1 MFVVKLCFSL
11 LFFINSIF
19 LYALELPKHSSSNN
33 RNTNPY
39 VIAIMVEFEQDNSPL
54 TSGDGLFL
62 DSLSI
67 QMASDSSL
75 DRCNQFILDR
85 PPHNVNYFSSQI
97 EAVSNYYKSA
107 SNDNLNIQSQII
119 LNPNNENGY
128 YKLNKIMES
137 YSYSDRDL
145 STLFK
150 ESLELAKADIE
161 IHLESNPDIDFDNII
176 FTVFHAGIG
185 QDFSFPT
192 FDPTVYDIKSAYLEP
207 EMFDGLSFPIINNN
221 EVSSGILLPETQN
234 MIFFS
239 SVEDIFYGEDSYCD
253 YQLGMTGT
261 FSFLMGYALGL
272 PPLFNTETGDPGI
285 GIFGL
290 MDYGSNNGRGVIP
303 SLPSPWTR
311 ILMNWNNFT
320 NLTSDAPLSE
330 SLIINIISEQ
340 IFRFDIS
347 DNEYYLIEN
356 KLNTLDDGMSIKDIV
371 SNFNGPYDDGIFPD
385 SYNNW
390 FDAIIASNDTYNIF
404 QFSEDSIITN
414 INNYDLGLPQSGILI
429 WHIDEPNGNINNGI
443 NNNPNNKAIAIEEA
457 DGALDIGFESYALF
471 SNDDPTSGTKWDFWF
486 KGNEAYHYANNIP
499 YECYNPETYSIIE
512 AGYNVECINSGG
524 LWLKTEKFDSFSTPN
539 SNINNNIKS
548 FFSFDII
555 DSISNNTKV
564 KIQYNSSIP
573 YIDLSDNYEKIL
585 GTSNTRIYYGLDDR
599 TIIDLN
605 LDSFEYTDSFLESYE
620 DNSIIL
626 TNSNNFSDIYNS
638 NSEFIYLDSTDNL
651 IEIDHE
657 LWFGYFLDNDE
668 QRELQPFKY
677 IDNKLIISENEYIVE
692 YQPSNGVSI
701 IDVDQDGLDEIV
713 FVDISGQIIAYN
725 SNGTLVNGFPT
736 GNDYHGVVLAVT
748 DDSNDLVL
756 ICRNKTY
763 IDFLWLNGET
773 ISVPTK
779 DEHSDLMII
788 NDFLTDG
795 TRFYELNS
803 DQSFFNIGDNSY
815 WLQRYNN
822 HSHYAKSFKN
832 HSLIEHLTNDKIIN
846 SFYNYPNPVKDGKT
860 KFRFFINEPT
870 NKIEI
875 KIYNISGNLID
886 SFSKD
891 NLSIY
896 QYNEIEWQTNRLKPG
911 LYYAEILASNKQQK
925 IIKVVIGH

>member
-19 LYALELPKHSSSNN
+19 LYALELPKHSSNNN

-39 VIAIMVEFEQDNSPL
+39 VIAIMVEFEQDNSPF

-62 DSLSI
+62 DSLNI

-85 PPHNVNYFSSQI
+85 PPHDVNYFSSQI

-119 LNPNNENGY
+119 LNPNNEKGY
-128 YKLNKIMES
+128 YRLNKIMES

-145 STLFK
+145 SALFK
-150 ESLELAKADIE
+150 ESLELAKDDIE
-161 IHLESNPDIDFDNII
+161 IYLESNPDIDFEDII

-221 EVSSGILLPETQN
+221 QVSSGILLPETQN

-311 ILMNWNNFT
+311 ILMNWNNSI
-320 NLTSDAPLSE
+320 NLTSDASLTE
-330 SLIINIISEQ
+330 SLVINIMSEQ

-356 KLNTLDDGMSIKDIV
+356 KLNTLDDGLSIKDIV
-371 SNFNGPYDDGIFPD
+371 SNFNGPYEDGIFPD

-390 FDAIIASNDTYNIF
+390 FDAIIASNDTYDVF

-414 INNYDLGLPQSGILI
+414 IKNYDLGLPQSGILI
-429 WHIDEPNGNINNGI
+429 WHIDEPNGNVNDGI

-512 AGYNVECINSGG
+512 AGYSVECINSGG

-539 SNINNNIKS
+539 SNINDNIKS

-564 KIQYNSSIP
+564 KIQYSSSIP
-573 YIDLSDNYEKIL
+573 YVDLSDNYEKIL

-605 LDSFEYTDSFLESYE
+605 LDSFEYTNSFLGFYE
-620 DNSIIL
+620 DNSVIL
-626 TNSNNFSDIYNS
+626 TNSINFSDIYNS

-657 LWFGYFLDNDE
+657 LWFGYFLNNDG

-677 IDNKLIISENEYIVE
+677 IDNKLIISENEYIIDYE
-692 YQPSNGVSI
+692 PSTGVSI
-701 IDVDQDGLDEIV
+701 IDVNQDGLDEIV

-725 SNGTLVNGFPT
+725 ANGTLVNGFPI
-736 GNDYHGVVLAVT
+736 GNDYHGVVLAIS
-748 DDSNDLVL
+748 DDTNDLVL

-763 IDFLWLNGET
+763 IDFLWLNGDT
-773 ISVPTK
+773 ISVPTQ
-779 DEHSDLMII
+779 DEYSDLMII

-803 DQSFFNIGDNSY
+803 NQSFFNIGDISY

-822 HSHYAKSFKN
+822 HSHFAKSFKN
-832 HSLIEHLTNDKIIN
+832 HSLIEYLSNDKIIN

-886 SFSKD
+886 SFSED
-891 NLSIY
+891 NLSVY
-896 QYNEIEWQTNRLKPG
+896 QYNEIEWETNRLMPG

>member
-19 LYALELPKHSSSNN
+19 LYALELPKHSSNNN

-39 VIAIMVEFEQDNSPL
+39 VIAIMVEFEQDNSPF

-62 DSLSI
+62 DSLNI
-67 QMASDSSL
+67 QMVSDPSL

-85 PPHNVNYFSSQI
+85 PPHDVNYFSSQI

-119 LNPNNENGY
+119 LNPNNEKGY
-128 YKLNKIMES
+128 YRLNKIMES

-145 STLFK
+145 SALFK
-150 ESLELAKADIE
+150 ESLELAKEDIE
-161 IHLESNPDIDFDNII
+161 LYLESNPDINFEDII

-207 EMFDGLSFPIINNN
+207 KMFDGLSFPIINNN
-221 EVSSGILLPETQN
+221 QVSSGILLPETQN

-311 ILMNWNNFT
+311 ILMNWNNSI
-320 NLTSDAPLSE
+320 NLTSDA
-330 SLIINIISEQ
+330 SLTQSLVTNIMSEQ

-356 KLNTLDDGMSIKDIV
+356 KLNTFDDGLSIKDIV
-371 SNFNGPYDDGIFPD
+371 SNFNGPYEDGIFPD

-390 FDAIIASNDTYNIF
+390 FDAIIASNDTYDIF

-414 INNYDLGLPQSGILI
+414 IKNYDLGLPQSGILI
-429 WHIDEPNGNINNGI
+429 WHIGEPNGNVNDGI

-499 YECYNPETYSIIE
+499 YECYSPETYSIIE
-512 AGYNVECINSGG
+512 AGYSVECINSGG

-539 SNINNNIKS
+539 SNINDNIKS

-564 KIQYNSSIP
+564 KIQYSSSIP
-573 YIDLSDNYEKIL
+573 YVDLSDNYEKIL

-605 LDSFEYTDSFLESYE
+605 LDSFEYTNSFLGSYE
-620 DNSIIL
+620 DNSVIL
-626 TNSNNFSDIYNS
+626 TNSINFSDIYNS
-638 NSEFIYLDSTDNL
+638 NSEFIYIDSTDNL

-657 LWFGYFLDNDE
+657 LWFGYFLNNDG

-677 IDNKLIISENEYIVE
+677 IDNKLIISENEYIIDYE
-692 YQPSNGVSI
+692 PSTGVSI
-701 IDVDQDGLDEIV
+701 IDVNQDGLDEIV

-725 SNGTLVNGFPT
+725 ANGTLVNGFPI
-736 GNDYHGVVLAVT
+736 GNDYHGVVLAVS
-748 DDSNDLVL
+748 DDTNDLVL

-763 IDFLWLNGET
+763 IDFLWLNGDT
-773 ISVPTK
+773 ISVPTQ

-803 DQSFFNIGDNSY
+803 NQSFFNIGDISY

-822 HSHYAKSFKN
+822 HSHFAKSFKN
-832 HSLIEHLTNDKIIN
+832 HSLIEYLSNDKIIN
-846 SFYNYPNPVKDGKT
+846 SFYNYPNPIKDGKT

-886 SFSKD
+886 SFSEY
-891 NLSIY
+891 NLSVY
-896 QYNEIEWQTNRLKPG
+896 QYNEIEWETNRLMPG

>member
-1 MFVVKLCFSL
+1 M
-11 LFFINSIF
+11 
-19 LYALELPKHSSSNN
+19 YALELPKHSSNNN

-39 VIAIMVEFEQDNSPL
+39 VIAIMVEFEQDNSPF

-62 DSLSI
+62 DSLNI
-67 QMASDSSL
+67 QMVSDPSL

-85 PPHNVNYFSSQI
+85 PPHDVNYFSSQI

-119 LNPNNENGY
+119 LNPNNEKGY
-128 YKLNKIMES
+128 YRLNKIMES

-145 STLFK
+145 SALFK
-150 ESLELAKADIE
+150 ESLELAKEDIE
-161 IHLESNPDIDFDNII
+161 LYLESNPDINFEDII

-221 EVSSGILLPETQN
+221 QVSSGILLPETQN

-311 ILMNWNNFT
+311 ILMNWNNSI
-320 NLTSDAPLSE
+320 NLTSDA
-330 SLIINIISEQ
+330 SLTQSLVTNIMSEQ

-356 KLNTLDDGMSIKDIV
+356 KLNTFDDGLSIKDIV
-371 SNFNGPYDDGIFPD
+371 SNFNGPYEDGIFPD

-390 FDAIIASNDTYNIF
+390 FDAIIASNDTYDIF

-414 INNYDLGLPQSGILI
+414 IKNYDLGLPQSGILI
-429 WHIDEPNGNINNGI
+429 WHIDEPNGNVNDGI

-499 YECYNPETYSIIE
+499 YECYSPETYSIIE
-512 AGYNVECINSGG
+512 AGYSVECINSGG

-539 SNINNNIKS
+539 SNINDNIKS

-564 KIQYNSSIP
+564 KIQYSSSIP
-573 YIDLSDNYEKIL
+573 YVDLSDNYEKIL

-605 LDSFEYTDSFLESYE
+605 LDSFEYTNSFLGSYE
-620 DNSIIL
+620 DNSVIL
-626 TNSNNFSDIYNS
+626 TNSINFSDIYNS
-638 NSEFIYLDSTDNL
+638 NSEFIYIDSTDNL

-657 LWFGYFLDNDE
+657 LWFGYFLNNDG

-677 IDNKLIISENEYIVE
+677 IDNKLIISENEYIIDYE
-692 YQPSNGVSI
+692 PSTGVSI
-701 IDVDQDGLDEIV
+701 IDVNQDGLDEIV

-725 SNGTLVNGFPT
+725 ANGTLVNGFPI
-736 GNDYHGVVLAVT
+736 GNDYHGVVLAVS
-748 DDSNDLVL
+748 DDTNDLVL

-763 IDFLWLNGET
+763 IDFLWLNGDT
-773 ISVPTK
+773 ISVPTQ

-803 DQSFFNIGDNSY
+803 NQSFFNIGDISY

-822 HSHYAKSFKN
+822 HSHFAKSFKN
-832 HSLIEHLTNDKIIN
+832 HSLIEYLSNDKIIN
-846 SFYNYPNPVKDGKT
+846 SFYNYPNPIKDGKT

-886 SFSKD
+886 SFSEY
-891 NLSIY
+891 NLSVY

>member
-19 LYALELPKHSSSNN
+19 LYALELPKHSSNNN

-39 VIAIMVEFEQDNSPL
+39 VIAIMVEFEQDNSPF

-62 DSLSI
+62 DSLNI
-67 QMASDSSL
+67 QMISDPSL

-85 PPHNVNYFSSQI
+85 PPHDVNYFSSQI

-119 LNPNNENGY
+119 LNPNNEKGY
-128 YKLNKIMES
+128 YRLNKIMES

-145 STLFK
+145 SALFK
-150 ESLELAKADIE
+150 ESLELAKDDIE
-161 IHLESNPDIDFDNII
+161 IYLESNPDIDFEDII

-221 EVSSGILLPETQN
+221 QVSSGILLPETQN

-311 ILMNWNNFT
+311 ILMNWNNSI
-320 NLTSDAPLSE
+320 NLTSDA
-330 SLIINIISEQ
+330 SLTQSLVTNIMSEQ

-356 KLNTLDDGMSIKDIV
+356 KLNTFDDGLSIKDIV
-371 SNFNGPYDDGIFPD
+371 SNFNGPYEDGIFPD

-390 FDAIIASNDTYNIF
+390 FDAIIASNDTYDIF

-414 INNYDLGLPQSGILI
+414 IKNYDLGLPQSGILI
-429 WHIDEPNGNINNGI
+429 WHIDEPNGNVNDGI

-499 YECYNPETYSIIE
+499 YECYSPETYSIIE
-512 AGYNVECINSGG
+512 AGYSVECINSGG

-539 SNINNNIKS
+539 SNINDNIKS

-564 KIQYNSSIP
+564 KIQYSSSIP
-573 YIDLSDNYEKIL
+573 YVDLSDNYEKIL

-605 LDSFEYTDSFLESYE
+605 LDSFEYTNSFLGSYE
-620 DNSIIL
+620 DNSVIL
-626 TNSNNFSDIYNS
+626 TNSINFSDIYNS
-638 NSEFIYLDSTDNL
+638 NSEFIYIDSTDNL

-657 LWFGYFLDNDE
+657 LWFGYFLNNDG

-677 IDNKLIISENEYIVE
+677 IDNKLIISENEYIIDYE
-692 YQPSNGVSI
+692 PSTGVSI
-701 IDVDQDGLDEIV
+701 IDVNQDGLDEIV

-725 SNGTLVNGFPT
+725 ANGTLVNGFPI
-736 GNDYHGVVLAVT
+736 GNDYHGVVLAVS
-748 DDSNDLVL
+748 DDTNDLVL

-763 IDFLWLNGET
+763 IDFLWLNGDT
-773 ISVPTK
+773 ISVPTQ

-803 DQSFFNIGDNSY
+803 NQSFFNIGDISY

-822 HSHYAKSFKN
+822 HSHFAKSFKN
-832 HSLIEHLTNDKIIN
+832 HSLIEYLSNDKIIN
-846 SFYNYPNPVKDGKT
+846 SFYNYPNPIKDGKT

-886 SFSKD
+886 SFSEY
-891 NLSIY
+891 NLSVY
-896 QYNEIEWQTNRLKPG
+896 QYNEIEWQTNRLMPG

>member
-1 MFVVKLCFSL
+1 M
-11 LFFINSIF
+11 
-19 LYALELPKHSSSNN
+19 YALELPKHSSNNN

-39 VIAIMVEFEQDNSPL
+39 VIAIMVEFEQDNSPF

-62 DSLSI
+62 DSLNI
-67 QMASDSSL
+67 QMISDPSL

-85 PPHNVNYFSSQI
+85 PPHDVNYFSSQI

-119 LNPNNENGY
+119 LNPNNEKGY
-128 YKLNKIMES
+128 YRLNKIMES

-145 STLFK
+145 SALFK
-150 ESLELAKADIE
+150 ESLELAKEDIE
-161 IHLESNPDIDFDNII
+161 LYLESNPDINFEDII

-207 EMFDGLSFPIINNN
+207 KMFDGLSFPIINNN
-221 EVSSGILLPETQN
+221 QVSSGILLPETQN

-311 ILMNWNNFT
+311 ILMNWNNSI
-320 NLTSDAPLSE
+320 NLTSDA
-330 SLIINIISEQ
+330 SLTQSLVTNIMSEQ

-356 KLNTLDDGMSIKDIV
+356 KLNTFDDGLSIKDIV
-371 SNFNGPYDDGIFPD
+371 SNFNGPYEDGIFPD

-390 FDAIIASNDTYNIF
+390 FDAIIASNDTYDIF

-414 INNYDLGLPQSGILI
+414 IKNYDLGLPQSGILI
-429 WHIDEPNGNINNGI
+429 WHIDEPNGNVNDGI

-499 YECYNPETYSIIE
+499 YECYSPETYSIIE
-512 AGYNVECINSGG
+512 AGYSVECINSGG

-539 SNINNNIKS
+539 SNINDNIKS

-564 KIQYNSSIP
+564 KIQYSSSIP
-573 YIDLSDNYEKIL
+573 YVDLSDNYEKIL

-605 LDSFEYTDSFLESYE
+605 LDSFEYTNSFLGSYE
-620 DNSIIL
+620 DNSVIL
-626 TNSNNFSDIYNS
+626 TNSINFSDIYNS
-638 NSEFIYLDSTDNL
+638 NSEFIYIDSTDNL

-657 LWFGYFLDNDE
+657 LWFGYFLNNDG

-677 IDNKLIISENEYIVE
+677 IDNKLIISENEYIIDYE
-692 YQPSNGVSI
+692 PSTGVSI
-701 IDVDQDGLDEIV
+701 IDVNQDGLDEIV

-725 SNGTLVNGFPT
+725 ANGTLVNGFPI
-736 GNDYHGVVLAVT
+736 GNDYHGVVLAVS
-748 DDSNDLVL
+748 DDTNDLVL

-763 IDFLWLNGET
+763 IDFLWLNGDT
-773 ISVPTK
+773 ISVPTQ

-803 DQSFFNIGDNSY
+803 NQSFFNIGDISY

-822 HSHYAKSFKN
+822 HSHFAKSFKN
-832 HSLIEHLTNDKIIN
+832 HSLIEYLSNDKIIN
-846 SFYNYPNPVKDGKT
+846 SFYNYPNPIKDGKT

-886 SFSKD
+886 SFSEY
-891 NLSIY
+891 NLSVY

>member
-19 LYALELPKHSSSNN
+19 LYALELPKHSSNNN

-39 VIAIMVEFEQDNSPL
+39 VIAIMVEFEQDNSPF

-62 DSLSI
+62 DSLNI
-67 QMASDSSL
+67 QMISDPSL

-85 PPHNVNYFSSQI
+85 PPHDVNYFSSQI

-119 LNPNNENGY
+119 LNPNNEKGY
-128 YKLNKIMES
+128 YRLNKIMES

-145 STLFK
+145 SALFK
-150 ESLELAKADIE
+150 ESLELAKEDIE
-161 IHLESNPDIDFDNII
+161 LYLESNPDINFEDII

-207 EMFDGLSFPIINNN
+207 KMFDGLSFPIINNN
-221 EVSSGILLPETQN
+221 QVSSGILLPETQN

-311 ILMNWNNFT
+311 ILMNWNNSI
-320 NLTSDAPLSE
+320 NLTSDA
-330 SLIINIISEQ
+330 SLTQSLVTNIMSEQ

-356 KLNTLDDGMSIKDIV
+356 KLNTFDDGLSIKDIV
-371 SNFNGPYDDGIFPD
+371 SNFNGPYEDGIFPD

-390 FDAIIASNDTYNIF
+390 FDAIIASNDTYDIF

-414 INNYDLGLPQSGILI
+414 IKNYDLGLPQSGILI
-429 WHIDEPNGNINNGI
+429 WHIDEPNGNVNDGI

-499 YECYNPETYSIIE
+499 YECYSPETYSIIE
-512 AGYNVECINSGG
+512 AGYSVECINSGG

-539 SNINNNIKS
+539 SNINDNIKS

-564 KIQYNSSIP
+564 KIQYSSSIP
-573 YIDLSDNYEKIL
+573 YVDLSDNYEKIL

-605 LDSFEYTDSFLESYE
+605 LDSFEYTNSFLGSYE
-620 DNSIIL
+620 DNSVIL
-626 TNSNNFSDIYNS
+626 TNSINFSDIYNS
-638 NSEFIYLDSTDNL
+638 NSEFIYIDSTDNL

-657 LWFGYFLDNDE
+657 LWFGYFLNNDG

-677 IDNKLIISENEYIVE
+677 IDNKLIISENEYIIDYE
-692 YQPSNGVSI
+692 PSTGVSI
-701 IDVDQDGLDEIV
+701 IDVNQDGLDEIV

-725 SNGTLVNGFPT
+725 ANGTLVNGFPI
-736 GNDYHGVVLAVT
+736 GNDYHGVVLAVS
-748 DDSNDLVL
+748 DDTNDLVL

-763 IDFLWLNGET
+763 IDFLWLNGDT
-773 ISVPTK
+773 ISVPTQ

-803 DQSFFNIGDNSY
+803 NQSFFNIGDISY

-822 HSHYAKSFKN
+822 HSHFAKSFKN
-832 HSLIEHLTNDKIIN
+832 HSLIEYLSNDKIIN
-846 SFYNYPNPVKDGKT
+846 SFYNYPNPIKDGKT

-886 SFSKD
+886 SFSEY
-891 NLSIY
+891 NLSVY

>member
-11 LFFINSIF
+11 LFFINSFF
-19 LYALELPKHSSSNN
+19 LYALELPKHSSNNN

-39 VIAIMVEFEQDNSPL
+39 VIAIMVEFEQDNSPF

-62 DSLSI
+62 DSLNI
-67 QMASDSSL
+67 QMISDPSL

-85 PPHNVNYFSSQI
+85 PPHDVNYFSSQI

-119 LNPNNENGY
+119 LNPNNEKGY
-128 YKLNKIMES
+128 YRLNKIMES

-145 STLFK
+145 SALFK
-150 ESLELAKADIE
+150 ESLELAKEDIE
-161 IHLESNPDIDFDNII
+161 LYLESNPDINFEDII

-207 EMFDGLSFPIINNN
+207 KMFDGLSFPIINNN
-221 EVSSGILLPETQN
+221 QVSSGILLPETQN

-311 ILMNWNNFT
+311 ILMNWNNSI
-320 NLTSDAPLSE
+320 NLTSDA
-330 SLIINIISEQ
+330 SLTQSLVTNIMSEQ

-356 KLNTLDDGMSIKDIV
+356 KLNTFDDGLSIKDIV
-371 SNFNGPYDDGIFPD
+371 SNFNGPYEDGIFPD

-390 FDAIIASNDTYNIF
+390 FDAIIASNDTYDIF

-414 INNYDLGLPQSGILI
+414 IKNYDLGLPQSGILI
-429 WHIDEPNGNINNGI
+429 WHIDEPNGNVNDGI

-499 YECYNPETYSIIE
+499 YECYSPETYSIIE
-512 AGYNVECINSGG
+512 AGYSVECINSGG

-539 SNINNNIKS
+539 SNINDNIKS

-564 KIQYNSSIP
+564 KIQYSSSIP
-573 YIDLSDNYEKIL
+573 YVDLSDNYEKIL

-605 LDSFEYTDSFLESYE
+605 LDSFEYTNSFLGSYE
-620 DNSIIL
+620 DNSVIL
-626 TNSNNFSDIYNS
+626 TNSINFSDIYNS
-638 NSEFIYLDSTDNL
+638 NSEFIYIDSTDNL

-657 LWFGYFLDNDE
+657 LWFGYFLNNDG

-677 IDNKLIISENEYIVE
+677 IDNKLIISENEYIIDYE
-692 YQPSNGVSI
+692 PSTGVSI
-701 IDVDQDGLDEIV
+701 IDVNQDGLDEIV

-725 SNGTLVNGFPT
+725 ANGTLVNGFPI
-736 GNDYHGVVLAVT
+736 GNDYHGVVLAVS
-748 DDSNDLVL
+748 DDTNDLVL

-763 IDFLWLNGET
+763 IDFLWLNGDT
-773 ISVPTK
+773 ISVPTQ

-803 DQSFFNIGDNSY
+803 NQSFFKIGDNSY

-822 HSHYAKSFKN
+822 HSHFAKSFKN
-832 HSLIEHLTNDKIIN
+832 HSLIEYLSNDKIIN
-846 SFYNYPNPVKDGKT
+846 SFYNYPNPIKDGKT

-886 SFSKD
+886 SFSEY
-891 NLSIY
+891 NLSVY

>member
-1 MFVVKLCFSL
+1 M
-11 LFFINSIF
+11 
-19 LYALELPKHSSSNN
+19 YALELPKHSSNNN

-39 VIAIMVEFEQDNSPL
+39 VIAIMVEFEQDNSPF

-62 DSLSI
+62 DSLNI
-67 QMASDSSL
+67 QMISDPSL

-85 PPHNVNYFSSQI
+85 PPHDVNYFSSQI

-119 LNPNNENGY
+119 LNPNNEKGY
-128 YKLNKIMES
+128 YRLNKIMES

-145 STLFK
+145 SALFK
-150 ESLELAKADIE
+150 ESLELAKEDIE
-161 IHLESNPDIDFDNII
+161 LYLESNPDINFEDII

-221 EVSSGILLPETQN
+221 QVSSGILLPETQN

-311 ILMNWNNFT
+311 ILMNWNNSI
-320 NLTSDAPLSE
+320 NLTSDA
-330 SLIINIISEQ
+330 SLTQSLVTNIMSEQ

-356 KLNTLDDGMSIKDIV
+356 KLNTFDDGLSIKDIV
-371 SNFNGPYDDGIFPD
+371 SNFNGPYEDGIFPD

-390 FDAIIASNDTYNIF
+390 FDAIIASNDTYDIF

-414 INNYDLGLPQSGILI
+414 IKNYDLGLPQSGILI
-429 WHIDEPNGNINNGI
+429 WHIDEPNGNVNDGI

-499 YECYNPETYSIIE
+499 YECYSPETYSIIE
-512 AGYNVECINSGG
+512 AGYSVECINSGG

-539 SNINNNIKS
+539 SNINDNIKS

-564 KIQYNSSIP
+564 KIQYSSSIP
-573 YIDLSDNYEKIL
+573 YVDLSDNYEKIL

-605 LDSFEYTDSFLESYE
+605 LDSFEYTNSFLGSYE
-620 DNSIIL
+620 DNSVIL
-626 TNSNNFSDIYNS
+626 TNSINFSDIYNS

-657 LWFGYFLDNDE
+657 LWFGYFLNNDG

-677 IDNKLIISENEYIVE
+677 IDNKLIISENEYIIDYE
-692 YQPSNGVSI
+692 PSTGVSI
-701 IDVDQDGLDEIV
+701 IDVNQDGLDEIV

-725 SNGTLVNGFPT
+725 ANGTLVNGFPI
-736 GNDYHGVVLAVT
+736 GNDYHGVVLAVS
-748 DDSNDLVL
+748 DDTNDLVL

-763 IDFLWLNGET
+763 IDFLWLNGDT
-773 ISVPTK
+773 ISVPTQ

-803 DQSFFNIGDNSY
+803 NQSFFNIGDISY

-822 HSHYAKSFKN
+822 HSHFAKSFKN
-832 HSLIEHLTNDKIIN
+832 HSLIEYLSNDKIIN
-846 SFYNYPNPVKDGKT
+846 SFYNYPNPIKDGKT

-886 SFSKD
+886 SFSEY
-891 NLSIY
+891 NLSVY

>member
-19 LYALELPKHSSSNN
+19 LYALELPKHSSNNN

-39 VIAIMVEFEQDNSPL
+39 VIAIMVEFEQDNSPF

-62 DSLSI
+62 DSLNI
-67 QMASDSSL
+67 QMISDPSL

-85 PPHNVNYFSSQI
+85 PPHDVNYFSSQI

-119 LNPNNENGY
+119 LNPNNEKGY
-128 YKLNKIMES
+128 YRLNKIMES

-145 STLFK
+145 SALFK
-150 ESLELAKADIE
+150 ESLELAKEDIE
-161 IHLESNPDIDFDNII
+161 IYLESNPEIDFEDII

-221 EVSSGILLPETQN
+221 QVSSGILLPETQN

-311 ILMNWNNFT
+311 ILMNWNNSI
-320 NLTSDAPLSE
+320 NLTSDA
-330 SLIINIISEQ
+330 SLTQSLVTNIMSEQ

-356 KLNTLDDGMSIKDIV
+356 KLNTFDDGLSIKDIV
-371 SNFNGPYDDGIFPD
+371 SNFNGPYEDGIFPD

-390 FDAIIASNDTYNIF
+390 FDAIIASNDTYDIF

-414 INNYDLGLPQSGILI
+414 IKNYDLGLPQSGILI
-429 WHIDEPNGNINNGI
+429 WHIDEPNGNVNDGI

-499 YECYNPETYSIIE
+499 YECYSPETYSIIE
-512 AGYNVECINSGG
+512 AGYSVECINSGG

-539 SNINNNIKS
+539 SNINDNIKS

-564 KIQYNSSIP
+564 KIQYSSSIP
-573 YIDLSDNYEKIL
+573 YVDLSDNYEKIL

-605 LDSFEYTDSFLESYE
+605 LDSFEYTNSFLGSYE
-620 DNSIIL
+620 DNSVIL
-626 TNSNNFSDIYNS
+626 TNSINFSDIYNS
-638 NSEFIYLDSTDNL
+638 NSEFIYIDSTDNL

-657 LWFGYFLDNDE
+657 LWFGYFLNNDG

-677 IDNKLIISENEYIVE
+677 IDNKLIISENEYIIDYE
-692 YQPSNGVSI
+692 PSTGVSI
-701 IDVDQDGLDEIV
+701 IDVNQDGLDEIV

-725 SNGTLVNGFPT
+725 ANGTLVNGFPI
-736 GNDYHGVVLAVT
+736 GNDYHGVVLAVS
-748 DDSNDLVL
+748 DDTNDLVL

-763 IDFLWLNGET
+763 IDFLWLNGDT
-773 ISVPTK
+773 ISVPTQ

-803 DQSFFNIGDNSY
+803 NQSFFNIGDISY

-822 HSHYAKSFKN
+822 HSHFAKSFKN
-832 HSLIEHLTNDKIIN
+832 HSLIEYLSNDKIIN
-846 SFYNYPNPVKDGKT
+846 SFYNYPNPIKDGKT

-886 SFSKD
+886 SFSEY
-891 NLSIY
+891 NLSVY
-896 QYNEIEWQTNRLKPG
+896 QYNEIEWQTNRLMPG

>member
-19 LYALELPKHSSSNN
+19 LYALELPKHSSNNN

-39 VIAIMVEFEQDNSPL
+39 VIAIMVEFEQDNSPF

-62 DSLSI
+62 DSLNI

-97 EAVSNYYKSA
+97 EAVSNYYKSV

-119 LNPNNENGY
+119 LNPNNEKGY

-145 STLFK
+145 SALFK
-150 ESLELAKADIE
+150 ESLELAKDDIE
-161 IHLESNPDIDFDNII
+161 LYLESNPDIDFEDII

-207 EMFDGLSFPIINNN
+207 EMFDGLSFPIINDNQ
-221 EVSSGILLPETQN
+221 VSSGILLPETQN

-311 ILMNWNNFT
+311 ILMNWNNSI
-320 NLTSDAPLSE
+320 NLTSDA
-330 SLIINIISEQ
+330 SLTQSLVTNIMSEQ

-356 KLNTLDDGMSIKDIV
+356 KLNTFDDGLSIKDIV
-371 SNFNGPYDDGIFPD
+371 SNFNGPYEDGIFPD

-390 FDAIIASNDTYNIF
+390 FDAIIASNDTYDIF

-414 INNYDLGLPQSGILI
+414 IKNYDLGLPQSGILI
-429 WHIDEPNGNINNGI
+429 WHIDEPNGNVNDGI

-539 SNINNNIKS
+539 SNINDNIKS

-564 KIQYNSSIP
+564 KIQYSSSIP
-573 YIDLSDNYEKIL
+573 YFDLSDNYEKIL

-605 LDSFEYTDSFLESYE
+605 LDSFEYTNSFLGSYE
-620 DNSIIL
+620 DNSVIL
-626 TNSNNFSDIYNS
+626 TNSINFSDIYNS

-657 LWFGYFLDNDE
+657 LWFGYFLNNDG

-677 IDNKLIISENEYIVE
+677 IDNKLIISEHEYIIDYE
-692 YQPSNGVSI
+692 PSAGVSI
-701 IDVDQDGLDEIV
+701 IDVNQDGLDEIV
-713 FVDISGQIIAYN
+713 FVDINGQIIAYN
-725 SNGTLVNGFPT
+725 ANGTLVNGFPL
-736 GNDYHGVVLAVT
+736 GNDYHGVVLAIS
-748 DDSNDLVL
+748 DDTNDLVL

-763 IDFLWLNGET
+763 IDFLWLNGDT
-773 ISVPTK
+773 ISVPTQ

-803 DQSFFNIGDNSY
+803 NQSFFNIGDNSY

-822 HSHYAKSFKN
+822 HSHFAKSFKN
-832 HSLIEHLTNDKIIN
+832 HSLIEYLSNDKIIN

-886 SFSKD
+886 SFSEY
-891 NLSIY
+891 NLSVY
-896 QYNEIEWQTNRLKPG
+896 QYNEIEWQTNRLMPG